1 MTSEIVRLSKK
12 ECDRVKVL
20 SAAAE
25 IGRTNAEIARALGLS
40 VRQVQRL
47 KKALREEGP
56 AGLAH
61 GNRGR
66 TPWHAL
72 AEETISQVSELYVDK
87 YQGFNFSHFRDKLVE
102 AEGMDLSPSSVR
114 RILLEAGYRSPR
126 KRRPPKHRSR
136 RERRSCEGAM
146 LQLDGSHHDWLEGR
160 GPRMCLLGA
169 IDDATGKVSAALFR
183 RQEDAHGY
191 FLLMRAVVR
200 GHGIP
205 ESIYRDRHGI
215 FERDRKEREEIWE
228 EFEGKRAPTQFGR
241 LMKELGVHPIP
252 ANSPQAKGRIER
264 LFGTLQDRLVSE
276 LRLAGACTL
285 DEANRVLRAVI
296 PEHNRRFCRKPGDPR
311 SVYRRIAKGTNLD
324 SLFCFKY
331 IRCVARDNTVR
342 LADRV
347 VQIGKGPGGRSYAGC
362 RVEVQHRFDDSLHVY
377 YQGECVARTDP
388 ALVPPTVIRVRSSN
402 GRYTEECLW
411 ADVESWKPRQEKP
424 HDEPKTKERR
434 PYKPASNHP
443 WRRPWV
449 TKSQTA

>member
-1 MTSEIVRLSKK
+1 MSKK
-12 ECDRVKVL
+12 ECDRLKVL
-20 SAAAE
+20 STAAE
-25 IGRTNAEIARALGLS
+25 MGRTNAEVAQGLGLS

-56 AGLAH
+56 EGLAH

-66 TPWHAL
+66 TARHAL
-72 AEETISQVSELYVDK
+72 SPDVVVQVSSLYGGK
-87 YQGFNFSHFRDKLVE
+87 YQAFNFSHFRDKLAE
-102 AEGMDLSPSSVR
+102 AEGMDLSPSCVR
-114 RILLEAGYRSPR
+114 RILLGAGYRSPR
-126 KRRPPKHRSR
+126 KRRAPKHRSR

-146 LQLDGSHHDWLEGR
+146 LQIDGSHHDWLEGR

-169 IDDATGKVSAALFR
+169 IDDATGKVLGALFR
-183 RQEDAHGY
+183 EHEDAHGY

-200 GHGIP
+200 RHGIP

-276 LRLAGACTL
+276 LRLAGACSL
-285 DEANRVLRAVI
+285 EEANTVLKAVI

-311 SVYRRIAKGTNLD
+311 SVYRRIEKGTNLD
-324 SLFCFKY
+324 CLFCFKY
-331 IRCVARDNTVR
+331 VRCVARDNTVR

-377 YQGECVARTDP
+377 YQRECIARTDP
-388 ALVPPTVIRVRSSN
+388 ASIPPAVIRVRSSK
-402 GRYTEECLW
+402 GRYTQECPW
-411 ADVESWKPRQEKP
+411 ADVESWKPTQEKA
-424 HDEPKTKERR
+424 DNEPKPKERK
-434 PYKPASNHP
+434 PYKPAPNHP
-443 WRRPWV
+443 WRRPWGDKIPDRLGM
-449 TKSQTA
+449 T